1 MATPTEKEKQK
12 AQQKPSPQFPED
24 ATTHT
29 MAPPPLALQADQG
42 SPIQAFGGFFD
53 TLQSG
58 WDWLMGNEKTEAK
71 KDAPATEQKA
81 PEKQPAEQQ
90 QVQAPVE
97 AAKEVSS
104 QGGVF
109 EITDSKALIRTEG
122 DLTPEDPQ
130 RVIPKGEKVTIWQ
143 TVEKDGKKYVNVV
156 QHLPDGMMGPPMPWG
171 WTSYGNLTPANGKEE
186 EKAAEGGETAEGGQ
200 TTEGGATAHNFKT
213 KHAHHGG
220 ADWSGSN
227 LTNLMLKKAGFDPPS
242 LWWDNFTDI
251 NLLGRGATGIHK
263 EFAGKLKDAEAKIV
277 AAVGADPLYQ
287 KWLTENPDAK
297 GDDAKKVGKYL
308 GINGYATSRTTGEES
323 SYASMH
329 LFGLAID
336 FNYTQNPWISDDG
349 GKQTW
354 SKDGSKPTSKTA
366 KLQDFLNRAG
376 SLTGET
382 LTFNHVNADNFKY
395 DMGSTYD
402 NFSKLDKG
410 AEKYFSFL
418 DTANEAEM
426 MALVGKSADP
436 VFAGKSAD
444 DVRKIIQQ
452 DLDTM
457 ASEWSRGSKAGK
469 ESVKANGIM
478 DLDRRVV
485 MAMGE
490 VGLDWGG
497 KYGDMMH
504 FDMRNVGIGKKV
516 QASKYDKEVKE
527 LKAKYKAQEE
537 EEAKKKAEEA
547 KRKKE
552 EAKAAKK

>member
-1 MATPTEKEKQK
+1 MASPTEKEKKQASLTPK
-12 AQQKPSPQFPED
+12 SQFPED

-29 MAPPPLALQADQG
+29 LAPPPLALEANEG
-42 SPIQAFGGFFD
+42 SPIQAFGGIFD

-58 WDWLMGNEKTEAK
+58 WDWLMGNEKQTATKEGAAA
-71 KDAPATEQKA
+71 APKA
-81 PEKQPAEQQ
+81 PEQQPAEK
-90 QVQAPVE
+90 QAEQPQAE
-97 AAKEVSS
+97 LAKPASNAQGVYEV
-104 QGGVF
+104 
-109 EITDSKALIRTEG
+109 TDSKALIRTEG
-122 DLTPEDPQ
+122 DLAPEDPQ
-130 RVIPKGEKVTIWQ
+130 RVIPKGEKVTIWK
-143 TVEKDGKKYVNVV
+143 TVEKEGKKYVYVI
-156 QHLPDGMMGPPMPWG
+156 QELPEGVMGPPMPWG
-171 WTSYGNLTPANGKEE
+171 WTSFGNLTAANGNE
-186 EKAAEGGETAEGGQ
+186 EKAAEGGEIGAIEAGEKG
-200 TTEGGATAHNFKT
+200 TTEGGEKAAAEGGATEHEFKT
-213 KHAHHGG
+213 KHATHGG
-220 ADWSGSN
+220 AEWSGSN
-227 LTNLMLKKAGFDPPS
+227 LTNLMLKKAGYDPPS
-242 LWWDNFTDI
+242 TWWNQFTDI
-251 NLLGRGATGIHK
+251 TLLGKGASSVHK
-263 EFAGKLKDAEAKIV
+263 DFAGKLKDAEAKIV

-287 KWLTENPDAK
+287 KWLTDNPDAK

-336 FNYTQNPWISDDG
+336 INYTQNPWISDDG

-395 DMGSTYD
+395 DLESTYD

-418 DTANEAEM
+418 DPANEAEM
-426 MALVGKSADP
+426 MALVAKSTDP
-436 VFAGKSAD
+436 VFQGKNAD
-444 DVRKIIQQ
+444 EVRKIIQQ

-457 ASEWSRGSKAGK
+457 ATQWSRGTKAGK
-469 ESVKANGIM
+469 ESVQKNGLM
-478 DLDRRVV
+478 DLDKRVV

-504 FDMRNVGIGKKV
+504 FDMRNVGVGKKI
-516 QASKYDKEVKE
+516 QAAKYDKEVRD
-527 LKAKYKAQEE
+527 LKAEYKKKE
-537 EEAKKKAEEA
+537 EEAKK
-547 KRKKE
+547 
-552 EAKAAKK
+552 